1 MTASHISLTG
11 SARQAF
17 IATTL
22 GFTLLAATP
31 GARAIEA
38 GQPAPAFSLPKQG
51 GGALS
56 LADLKGQ
63 VVYLDFWA
71 SWCGPCRQSFP
82 WMNEMQAKY
91 GGKGFK
97 VVGVNLD
104 AKTGDA
110 EKFLSQVPAQFAV
123 AFDAK
128 GETPGKYA
136 IQGMPTSM
144 LIGADGKV
152 VRVHSGFRADDRKD
166 LEAAI
171 ELALKAGGGAQ

>member
-1 MTASHISLTG
+1 MRSLKSIPTLSG
-11 SARQAF
+11 HAMA
-17 IATTL
+17 AAAL
-22 GFTLLAATP
+22 GFSLMAAAS
-31 GARAIEA
+31 GASAIEA

-51 GGALS
+51 GGALALS
-56 LADLKGQ
+56 DLKGQ

-82 WMNEMQAKY
+82 WMNEMQARY
-91 GGKGFK
+91 GGQGFK
-97 VVGVNLD
+97 VVGVNVD
-104 AKTGDA
+104 AKTADA

-136 IQGMPTSM
+136 VQGMPTSM
-144 LIGADGKV
+144 LIGADGRV
-152 VRVHSGFRADDRKD
+152 VKVHSGFRADDRKD

-171 ELALKAGGGAQ
+171 EGALKAAGGAK

>member
-1 MTASHISLTG
+1 MTI
-11 SARQAF
+11 R
-17 IATTL
+17 
-22 GFTLLAATP
+22 FTLAAATLALSLF
-31 GARAIEA
+31 GAVMPAGAIEA
-38 GQPAPAFSLPKQG
+38 GQAAPAFSLPKLG
-51 GGALS
+51 GGALA
-56 LADLKGQ
+56 LGDLKGQ

-91 GGKGFK
+91 GAKGLK

-104 AKTGDA
+104 AKTADA

-136 IQGMPTSM
+136 VQGMPTSM
-144 LIGADGKV
+144 LIGADGRV
-152 VRVHSGFRADDRKD
+152 LQVHSGFRADERKD

-171 ELALKAGGGAQ
+171 ESALKSAGAK

>member
-1 MTASHISLTG
+1 MTI
-11 SARQAF
+11 R
-17 IATTL
+17 
-22 GFTLLAATP
+22 FTLAAATLALSLSAAVAP
-31 GARAIEA
+31 ACAIEA
-38 GQPAPAFSLPKQG
+38 GQAAPAFSLPKLG
-51 GGALS
+51 GGALA
-56 LADLKGQ
+56 LGELKGQ

-91 GGKGFK
+91 GAKGLK

-104 AKTGDA
+104 AKTADA

-144 LIGADGKV
+144 LIGADGRV
-152 VRVHSGFRADDRKD
+152 LQVHSGFRADERKD

-171 ELALKAGGGAQ
+171 ESALKSAGAK